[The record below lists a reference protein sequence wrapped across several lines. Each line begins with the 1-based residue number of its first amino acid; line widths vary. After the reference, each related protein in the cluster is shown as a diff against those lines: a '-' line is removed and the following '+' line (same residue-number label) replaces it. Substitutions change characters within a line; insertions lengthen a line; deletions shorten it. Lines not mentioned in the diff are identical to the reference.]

1 MKKTFIRNI
10 ILTPAS
16 NARAAPV
23 CRQGL
28 SFKEF
33 RTLAEDPGR
42 FLITGERKDWKAF
55 RTPTLR
61 EIAGTAPYMHNG
73 ISATLDEAIEFFNA
87 GGGKGNTVLTPLQ
100 LTAEENDSSRFSSKK
115 G

>member
-1 MKKTFIRNI
+1 
-10 ILTPAS
+10 
-16 NARAAPV
+16 
-23 CRQGL
+23 
-28 SFKEF
+28 
-33 RTLAEDPGR
+33 
-42 FLITGERKDWKAF
+42 
-55 RTPTLR
+55 
-61 EIAGTAPYMHNG
+61 MHNG